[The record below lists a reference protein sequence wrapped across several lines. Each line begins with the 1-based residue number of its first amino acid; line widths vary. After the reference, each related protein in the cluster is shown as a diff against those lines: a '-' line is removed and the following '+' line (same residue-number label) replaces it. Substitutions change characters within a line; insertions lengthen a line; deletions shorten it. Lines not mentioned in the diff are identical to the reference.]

1 MGPNIHGVLT
11 SENLQL
17 TLLSNIHEQL
27 MDYISLKIGL
37 DAVAIIIDMH
47 PLTKLVQKV
56 ANVFIHF
63 CYNCLT
69 LHIRRALSLSSI
81 PHSTRIG
88 QSGCIVM
95 DSSGKSNTG
104 HSEHCNHQPMRSH
117 SALELNIQTTAT
129 VDKLSLAAGFIVYI
143 SALGKYYTIP
153 QGM

>member
-1 MGPNIHGVLT
+1 
-11 SENLQL
+11 
-17 TLLSNIHEQL
+17 
-27 MDYISLKIGL
+27 MDHISLKIGL

-63 CYNCLT
+63 CYDCLT

-88 QSGCIVM
+88 QSGC
-95 DSSGKSNTG
+95 GKSNTG
-104 HSEHCNHQPMRSH
+104 HSEHCNHQPMRNH

-129 VDKLSLAAGFIVYI
+129 VDKLSLAAGFI